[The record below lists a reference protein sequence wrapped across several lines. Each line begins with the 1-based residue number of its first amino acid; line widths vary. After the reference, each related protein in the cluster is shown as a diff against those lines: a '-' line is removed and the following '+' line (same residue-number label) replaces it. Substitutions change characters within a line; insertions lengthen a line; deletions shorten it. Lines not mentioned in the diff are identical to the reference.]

1 MNYGTEK
8 SKHPIEISTLKQ
20 PGKKIV
26 MHQRAMEIKSIW
38 ERLTSDANERID
50 SRIIWRPRVAITEA
64 KTSIPWTKYFSGLL
78 V

>member
-1 MNYGTEK
+1 
-8 SKHPIEISTLKQ
+8 
-20 PGKKIV
+20 

-78 V
+78 E